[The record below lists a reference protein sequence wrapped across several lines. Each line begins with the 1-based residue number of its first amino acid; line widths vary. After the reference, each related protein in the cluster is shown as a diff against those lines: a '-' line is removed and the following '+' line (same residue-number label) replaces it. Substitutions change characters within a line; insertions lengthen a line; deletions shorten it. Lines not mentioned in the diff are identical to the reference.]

1 MASEVNPFLKNSD
14 STGSMKPSR
23 LSRSGR
29 PGRPSPSYSGHH
41 ARADSLPAPSL
52 DDSVL
57 PSVPMP
63 PVPVMPASR
72 PDWQQQT
79 VAQQR
84 PERGLR
90 ARKTRVQRPGSNG
103 VGARSTMEMVYRE
116 SAQARAASGQSMPIG
131 SPVTDVD
138 YDFEPV
144 GPTTQAGLPAAPA
157 SSFDSLDEFVD
168 LSKPSRFKRGTG
180 KKNMLKGH
188 DRSKGAATGRPT
200 VSRSA
205 AGQMSSGKSAVSTQQ
220 RPLAL
225 GGLDAPTLGASPVT
239 AVKLF
244 YKKYA
249 RFAGRASKSE
259 FWWVVLWLALA
270 PIMLM
275 LVPFV
280 GPVLSGLLMLAS
292 IVPGLALMFR
302 RAHDADK
309 PILPWAC
316 IAASILSTCTTAV
329 TIVQAVASIAA
340 GSTPDLGL
348 MAVLSSLLGLTQF
361 VAFLLIGFSPSKPT
375 GARFDKKWRQ
385 TASGMKTVGRL

>member
-168 LSKPSRFKRGTG
+168 LSLAGS
-180 KKNMLKGH
+180 
-188 DRSKGAATGRPT
+188 
-200 VSRSA
+200 SA
-205 AGQMSSGKSAVSTQQ
+205 A
-220 RPLAL
+220 L
-225 GGLDAPTLGASPVT
+225 G
-239 AVKLF
+239 
-244 YKKYA
+244 
-249 RFAGRASKSE
+249 
-259 FWWVVLWLALA
+259 
-270 PIMLM
+270 
-275 LVPFV
+275 
-280 GPVLSGLLMLAS
+280 
-292 IVPGLALMFR
+292 R
-302 RAHDADK
+302 R
-309 PILPWAC
+309 
-316 IAASILSTCTTAV
+316 TC
-329 TIVQAVASIAA
+329 
-340 GSTPDLGL
+340 
-348 MAVLSSLLGLTQF
+348 
-361 VAFLLIGFSPSKPT
+361 
-375 GARFDKKWRQ
+375 
-385 TASGMKTVGRL
+385 